1 MRFGMQ
7 IIPEAMTHGV
17 LPWMPK
23 DRTRT
28 ALILRMHTQH
38 SSGGPIGLPDDIA
51 ARLSP
56 ETREL
61 VAPGSYT
68 QTKRIA
74 TQAVVRL
81 SDSAGGAEGPV
92 GKPGSIGIGP
102 GVPAPSKL

>member
-1 MRFGMQ
+1 MRFGPLQ

-38 SSGGPIGLPDDIA
+38 SSGGPIGLPDHIA

-81 SDSAGGAEGPV
+81 SDAGGAEAPV
-92 GKPGSIGIGP
+92 GKTGSIGLGA
-102 GVPAPSKL
+102 GVSKL